1 MAVTWSELRD
11 QIVDLGFEEDEITSE
26 TEYARLIRNSVNRAL
41 DIIRFIDVPVIE
53 DYYKSTKS
61 WGYEDEEGNWIIP
74 KPRHITK
81 DTTDDARINL
91 PNNLEPLLP
100 LLSAYHIW
108 LDDDI
113 TKATM
118 YWNEYD
124 QLKQSIFA
132 VCRQVRNAVIEGG
145 F

>member
-1 MAVTWSELRD
+1 MATTWGDLKD
-11 QIVDLGFEEDEITSE
+11 QLVDLGFEEDEIKI
-26 TEYARLIRNSVNRAL
+26 EYARLIRTSVNRAL
-41 DIIRFIDVPVIE
+41 DIIRFIDIPEIE
-53 DYYKSTKS
+53 DYYKATKS
-61 WGYEDEEGNWIIP
+61 WGYEDEDGEWVLP
-74 KPRHITK
+74 KPKHVTEH
-81 DTTDDARINL
+81 TEDDARINL
-91 PNNLEPLLP
+91 PDNIMPLLP

-124 QLKQSIFA
+124 QYKNQLFTTCKK
-132 VCRQVRNAVIEGG
+132 VRNAVIEGG

>member
-1 MAVTWSELRD
+1 MATTWGELKD
-11 QIVDLGFEEDEITSE
+11 QLVDLGFEEDEIKV
-26 TEYARLIRNSVNRAL
+26 EYARLIRTSVNRAL
-41 DIIRFIDVPVIE
+41 DIIRFIDIPEIE
-53 DYYKSTKS
+53 DYYKVTQS
-61 WGYEDEEGNWIIP
+61 WGYEDEDGEWVLP
-74 KPRHITK
+74 KPKHVTEQ
-81 DTTDDARINL
+81 TEDDARINL
-91 PNNLEPLLP
+91 PDNIMPLLP

-124 QLKQSIFA
+124 QYKNQLFA
-132 VCRQVRNAVIEGG
+132 NCKKVRNAVIEGG

>member
-1 MAVTWSELRD
+1 MATTWGELKD
-11 QIVDLGFEEDEITSE
+11 QLVDLGFEEDEIKI
-26 TEYARLIRNSVNRAL
+26 EYARLIRTSVNRAL
-41 DIIRFIDVPVIE
+41 DIIRFIDIPEIE
-53 DYYKSTKS
+53 DYYKATKS
-61 WGYEDEEGNWIIP
+61 WGYEDEDGEWVLP
-74 KPRHITK
+74 KPKHVTEQ
-81 DTTDDARINL
+81 TEDDARINL
-91 PNNLEPLLP
+91 PDNIMPLLP

-124 QLKQSIFA
+124 QYKNQLFA
-132 VCRQVRNAVIEGG
+132 TCKKVRNAVIEGG

>member
-1 MAVTWSELRD
+1 MATTWSELKD
-11 QIVDLGFEEDEITSE
+11 QLVDLGFEEDEIKV
-26 TEYARLIRNSVNRAL
+26 EYDRLIRTSVNRAL
-41 DIIRFIDVPVIE
+41 DIIRFIDIPEIE

-61 WGYEDEEGNWIIP
+61 WGYEDEEGEWVLP
-74 KPRHITK
+74 KPKHVTEQ
-81 DTTDDARINL
+81 TEDDARINL
-91 PNNLEPLLP
+91 PDNIMPLLP

-124 QLKQSIFA
+124 QYKNQLFA
-132 VCRQVRNAVIEGG
+132 TCKKVRNAVIEGG